1 MSAAPQQNGD
11 GIATM
16 PIGTLALRAAEQWP
30 DREAIV
36 FPEERHTFAAV
47 AERAVA
53 AACSLSALGIRRG
66 DHVGL
71 LLPNC
76 PDFVFAFMGA
86 QLLGAVIVPINTRYR
101 SSELAHV
108 IDFADVKV
116 LLTTDVDQEHVDYV
130 ARLNE
135 TFPDLAA
142 SADPLHLELA
152 GARGL
157 GAIVL
162 LGDGEVPGLLGRRD
176 FEALAGG
183 LDPEAI
189 RAASR
194 EVGVDDIAL
203 ILFTSGTT
211 ALPKGCMLSHDAVV
225 GCWLAV
231 GDRLGIESGDRVFD
245 PLPCFHMAGTG
256 PMLLAFERG
265 ATILNM
271 GHFEAPAA
279 LDMIERDGA
288 TWLYTIFPPITMAL
302 VKDPTFAERDLGKV
316 RAVMDVAP
324 PETLAVISRA
334 FAPIPHL
341 QGPFGMTEAGGAIT
355 CSRLEAS
362 PEEQIST
369 TGRPVARMQVR
380 VVDPE
385 TGAELPTGAE
395 GELIVRG
402 GGLFAGYY
410 KDPQATA
417 AVVDQDGWLHS
428 GDLGSVDAEG
438 MVTYI
443 GRLKEMLKVGGENV
457 APTEVESHISGH
469 PEVKLVQVIGV
480 PDERLDEVPAAF
492 VELVPGANL
501 SAEEVIAWCRG
512 AIAGFKVPRHV
523 RFVTEWP
530 MSATKVQ
537 KNVLRDRLVAEL
549 DAADLAESS

>member
-1 MSAAPQQNGD
+1 MSATPQKNAEG
-11 GIATM
+11 GVATM
-16 PIGTLALRAAEQWP
+16 PIGTLALRAAEKWP

-47 AERAVA
+47 AERALA
-53 AACSLSALGIRRG
+53 AARSLAALGIRRG

-101 SSELAHV
+101 STELAHV

-142 SADPLHLELA
+142 SADPRRLDLA
-152 GARGL
+152 GAPGL
-157 GAIVL
+157 ETIVL
-162 LGDGEVPGLLGRRD
+162 LGDGEVPGLLPRRA
-176 FEALAGG
+176 FEALEGG
-183 LDPEAI
+183 PDDEAI
-189 RAASR
+189 RAGAA
-194 EVGVDDIAL
+194 EVGVDDVAL

-225 GCWLAV
+225 GCWLSV
-231 GDRLGIESGDRVFD
+231 GDRLGIGSGDRVFD

-279 LDMIERDGA
+279 LDMIERDRA

-302 VKDPTFAERDLGKV
+302 VKDPTFAARDLSAV

-334 FAPIPHL
+334 FDPIPHL

-355 CSRLEAS
+355 CSRLEDTQA
-362 PEEQIST
+362 ERIGT
-369 TGRPVARMQVR
+369 TGRPVARMEVK
-380 VVDPE
+380 VIDPE
-385 TGAELPTGAE
+385 TGADLGTDAE

-410 KDPQATA
+410 KDPQSTA
-417 AVVDQDGWLHS
+417 AVVDPDGWLHS
-428 GDLGSVDAEG
+428 GDLGSIDADG
-438 MVTYI
+438 RVTYV

-469 PEVKLVQVIGV
+469 PDVKLVQVIGV

-492 VELVPGANL
+492 VELVPGATL
-501 SAEEVIAWCRG
+501 DADDVIAWCRG
-512 AIAGFKVPRHV
+512 NIASFKVPRHV
-523 RFVTEWP
+523 RFVTESEWP

-537 KNVLRDRLVAEL
+537 KNVLRERLVA
-549 DAADLAESS
+549 DLESGS

>member
-1 MSAAPQQNGD
+1 MSATPQKSAGH
-11 GIATM
+11 GVTTM
-16 PIGTLALRAAEQWP
+16 PIGTLALRAAEKWP

-47 AERAVA
+47 AARALAVA
-53 AACSLSALGIRRG
+53 RSLSALGVGRG

-130 ARLNE
+130 ARLSE
-135 TFPDLAA
+135 TFPDLTA
-142 SADPLHLELA
+142 SADPRRLDLGGAPGLEA
-152 GARGL
+152 V
-157 GAIVL
+157 VL
-162 LGDGEVPGLLGRRD
+162 LGDRATPGLLPRRA
-176 FEALAGG
+176 FESLEGG
-183 LDPEAI
+183 LDPEEI
-189 RAASR
+189 RAGSR

-225 GCWLAV
+225 GCWLSV
-231 GDRLGIESGDRVFD
+231 GERLGIEHGDRVFD

-302 VKDPTFAERDLGKV
+302 VKDPTFAARDLRSV

-355 CSRLEAS
+355 CSRLDATT
-362 PEEQIST
+362 EEQIST
-369 TGRPVARMQVR
+369 TGRPVARMEVK
-380 VVDPE
+380 VVDLE
-385 TGAELPTGAE
+385 TGADLATGEE

-410 KDPQATA
+410 KDPESTA
-417 AVVDQDGWLHS
+417 AVVDDGGWLHS
-428 GDLGSVDAEG
+428 GDLGSIDADG
-438 MVTYI
+438 MVTYV

-469 PEVKLVQVIGV
+469 AEVKLVQVIGV
-480 PDERLDEVPAAF
+480 PDDRLDEVPAAF
-492 VELVPGANL
+492 VELVPGSTL
-501 SAEEVIAWCRG
+501 AEDDVIAWCRG
-512 AIAGFKVPRHV
+512 EIAGFKVPRHV

-537 KNVLRDRLVAEL
+537 KNILRERLVAEL
-549 DAADLAESS
+549 ESRR

>member
-1 MSAAPQQNGD
+1 MSATKENGTGD
-11 GIATM
+11 GATTM
-16 PIGTLALRAAEQWP
+16 PIGTLALRAAEKWP
-30 DREAIV
+30 DLEAIV
-36 FPEERHTFAAV
+36 FPDERHTFAAV
-47 AERAVA
+47 AARALA
-53 AACSLSALGIRRG
+53 AARSLSALGIGRG

-101 SSELAHV
+101 SGELAHV

-142 SADPLHLELA
+142 SADPRELDLA
-152 GARGL
+152 GASGL
-157 GAIVL
+157 TTIVL
-162 LGDGEVPGLLGRRD
+162 LGDGDVPGFLSRRE
-176 FEALAGG
+176 FESPAGG
-183 LDPEAI
+183 LEPEEI
-189 RAASR
+189 RAGSR
-194 EVGVDDIAL
+194 DVAVDDIAL

-225 GCWLAV
+225 GCWLSV
-231 GDRLGIESGDRVFD
+231 GERLGIEHDDRVFN

-302 VKDPTFAERDLGKV
+302 VKDPTFAGRDLGAV

-355 CSRLEAS
+355 CSRLDATA
-362 PEEQIST
+362 EEQIST
-369 TGRPVARMQVR
+369 TGRPVSRMEVK

-385 TGAELPTGAE
+385 SGADLPTGAE

-410 KDPQATA
+410 KDPESTA
-417 AVVDQDGWLHS
+417 AVVDEDGWLHS
-428 GDLGSVDAEG
+428 GDLGSIDADG
-438 MVTYI
+438 MVTYV

-469 PEVKLVQVIGV
+469 AEVKLVQVVGV

-492 VELVPGANL
+492 VELIPGATV
-501 SAEEVIAWCRG
+501 SEEDVIAWCRG
-512 AIAGFKVPRHV
+512 AIASFKVPRHV

-537 KNVLRDRLVAEL
+537 KNVLREGIVAEL
-549 DAADLAESS
+549 EPRD